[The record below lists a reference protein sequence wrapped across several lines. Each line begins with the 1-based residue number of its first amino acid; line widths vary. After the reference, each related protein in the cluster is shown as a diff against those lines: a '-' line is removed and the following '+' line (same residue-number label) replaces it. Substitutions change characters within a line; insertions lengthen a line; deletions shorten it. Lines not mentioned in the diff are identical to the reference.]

1 MTTNQIKHE
10 ISTIPASVRLIH
22 PDTGAI
28 ALKIKDMSYGGL
40 FLLTDTPDFLP
51 IGSKV
56 KIQVITRGVDTPI
69 TEMKIV
75 RMTSKGIGLCY
86 C

>member
-1 MTTNQIKHE
+1 
-10 ISTIPASVRLIH
+10 
-22 PDTGAI
+22 
-28 ALKIKDMSYGGL
+28 MSYGGL
-40 FLLTDTPDFLP
+40 FLLIDTPDFLP
-51 IGSKV
+51 IGSRV

>member
-1 MTTNQIKHE
+1 M
-10 ISTIPASVRLIH
+10 H
-22 PDTGAI
+22 PDIGTVT
-28 ALKIKDMSYGGL
+28 LKIKDMSYGGL

-51 IGSKV
+51 VGSRV
-56 KIQVITRGVDTPI
+56 KIQVITSGADTPI
-69 TEMKIV
+69 TDMKIA

>member
-1 MTTNQIKHE
+1 MTIDQRKHE
-10 ISTIPASVRLIH
+10 RSTIPVSVRLIH
-22 PDTGAI
+22 PDIGTI
-28 ALKIKDMSYGGL
+28 ELKIKDMSYGGL
-40 FLLTDTPDFLP
+40 FLLIDTPDFLP

-69 TEMKIV
+69 TKMKIV